1 MKIDL
6 APRLKGMV
14 VGFYAGFWGLMVH
27 AFTANTFIIVRISE
41 PFWCLTGLTVILY
54 LAAQT
59 KPLAPE
65 AEIVVTGVSQPHIYS

>member
-1 MKIDL
+1 
-6 APRLKGMV
+6 
-14 VGFYAGFWGLMVH
+14 
-27 AFTANTFIIVRISE
+27 VRISE